1 MIKLHNNNN
10 FFCYYIKMLHNPTWV
25 GEDGLRELDEPINN
39 LIKGSKH
46 GTHEFDE
53 PIINLENPNEQ
64 LQ

>member
-1 MIKLHNNNN
+1 
-10 FFCYYIKMLHNPTWV
+10 MLHNPTWV